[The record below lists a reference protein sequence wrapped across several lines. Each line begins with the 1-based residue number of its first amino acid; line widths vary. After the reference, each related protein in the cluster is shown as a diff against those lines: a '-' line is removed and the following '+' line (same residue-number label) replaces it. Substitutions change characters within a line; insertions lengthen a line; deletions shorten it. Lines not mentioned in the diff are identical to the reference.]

1 MSKNTVPVRPASR
14 DAVYAIVDGERDYQN
29 GGEGNAAPSTEL
41 RAKGVHANPLS
52 FGEGLLC
59 LEEILRKARAEWYFP
74 DGTPKA
80 LPYVRKAA
88 GVAIQLLENF
98 GAPPRAEHDP
108 NLPNS
113 AE

>member
-29 GGEGNAAPSTEL
+29 NGEGNAAPPADSGL
-41 RAKGVHANPLS
+41 VANPLS
-52 FGEGLLC
+52 LGEGILC
-59 LEEILRKARAEWYFP
+59 LEEILRKARTEWYKP
-74 DGTPKA
+74 DGRVPA
-80 LPYVRKAA
+80 MPYIRKAA

-98 GAPPRAEHDP
+98 GAPARAEHDP